1 MMTKKL
7 PFCALLIVSLFPLF
21 NVKGVSILII
31 FLSFLSIIYLISD
44 FKKRWSPDV
53 KSFILTSIP
62 FSLYLIGMFYTDDIS
77 IGFKALETGLPLFI
91 FPFLYFIVLGKQFVL
106 SIKDRDIILNSFT
119 LSGSIFII
127 IIIYYLYFNN
137 SLHGLFDQE
146 ILQRTTQNR
155 GRDVVRWGIE
165 NIPFIGEHP
174 TYFALI
180 GVLVSLISIF
190 KISNYSKLFII
201 SFLIGIIGVL
211 VSGSKM
217 AILTMVLVGLLSLFF
232 IIKSKIKRIIF
243 FCGLLTLL
251 VVVFISVPMINVRF
265 TQVFNTNFN
274 PPKDLRYNSTNVRVA
289 IYQCTF
295 INIKKAPILG
305 NGTRGYIKGMKECY
319 KNYNTDI
326 FKRQGWYFNSHNQ
339 YLSFVLS
346 NGIVGLILFIL
357 WIVVFFK
364 SSILNNDKLFLLS
377 LMVFVL
383 MFFTENIIE
392 RQTGNVLFSF
402 LIILFYKQNIDI
414 FSNNKANKINIE

>member
-1 MMTKKL
+1 MTKKL
-7 PFCALLIVSLFPLF
+7 PLYGLLIVSLFPLF

-31 FLSFLSIIYLISD
+31 FLSFLSLIYLISD
-44 FKKRWSPDV
+44 FKKRWSPDI

-62 FSLYLIGMFYTDDIS
+62 FSLYIIGMFYTDDIS
-77 IGFKALETGLPLFI
+77 VGFKALETGLPLFL
-91 FPFLYFIVLGKQFVL
+91 FPLLYFIVLGKKFVL
-106 SIKDRDIILNSFT
+106 SKKEKHTILNSFIF
-119 LSGSIFII
+119 SGSIFIVI
-127 IIIYYLYFNN
+127 ILCSLYFNN
-137 SLHGLFDQE
+137 GLQGLFDHE

-155 GRDVVRWGIE
+155 GRDIVRWGIE
-165 NIPFIGEHP
+165 NTPFIGEHP

-190 KISNYSKLFII
+190 KISNNSKLFII

-232 IIKSKIKRIIF
+232 VIKTKTKRIVIF
-243 FCGLLTLL
+243 CCLLTLL
-251 VVVFISVPMINVRF
+251 IVIFAYVPMVNIRF
-265 TQVFNTNFN
+265 TQVFKTNFN

-289 IYQCTF
+289 IYQCT
-295 INIKKAPILG
+295 ISNIRKSPILG
-305 NGTRGYIKGMKECY
+305 NGTRGYINGMKECY

-346 NGIVGLILFIL
+346 NGSIGLILFIF

-377 LMVFVL
+377 LVVFVL
-383 MFFTENIIE
+383 MFFTENILE

-402 LIILFYKQNIDI
+402 LIILFHKQNMDK
-414 FSNNKANKINIE
+414 FLKNKENKKNIE